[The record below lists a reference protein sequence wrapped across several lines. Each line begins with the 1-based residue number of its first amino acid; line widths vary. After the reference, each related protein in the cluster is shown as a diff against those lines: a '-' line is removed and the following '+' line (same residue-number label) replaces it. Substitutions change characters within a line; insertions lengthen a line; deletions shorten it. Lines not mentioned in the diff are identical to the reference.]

1 MCHRAPLALGQGKV
15 DRRQSFDHFS
25 RLGTE
30 VRAVAT
36 PQQFTLNVG
45 VLRELRFTSLQQVD
59 DCIDELDDAAISK
72 AIWGSRRG
80 QLARFEG
87 LLLAGM
93 GEYYIDHHPSRG
105 IPHFVEI
112 RRRWL
117 DRLKEHSV
125 SVHSYRPR

>member
-45 VLRELRFTSLQQVD
+45 VLREILLINDVFGYPFPKFFTIVHTLYPLAALRTATGAENRLRKRSTTRNRVFFTVPTA
-59 DCIDELDDAAISK
+59 IPIVFAISSQV
-72 AIWGSRRG
+72 I
-80 QLARFEG
+80 
-87 LLLAGM
+87 
-93 GEYYIDHHPSRG
+93 PS
-105 IPHFVEI
+105 
-112 RRRWL
+112 
-117 DRLKEHSV
+117 
-125 SVHSYRPR
+125 